1 MTKRE
6 KIITTVLEEILD
18 VNSGIEILN
27 QCLELYRYLEMFKD
41 GALFK
46 EIFGED
52 GMKNVRKNT
61 CGFATE
67 IVHSEVSFLRDELL
81 ERLFEKLKDDSLSY
95 LQLFRVLVAYVFIQ
109 GKKLNNVNRFP
120 DTSKINF
127 LKYCYKKMSVVDDIS
142 DIELKECCEALK
154 LL

>member
-1 MTKRE
+1 MAPTVTVKAKLIRKLIFDCCSNFYTLLLIFFSNNDRRDKDISSCTTGRE
-6 KIITTVLEEILD
+6 MSKQE
-18 VNSGIEILN
+18 
-27 QCLELYRYLEMFKD
+27 
-41 GALFK
+41 
-46 EIFGED
+46 
-52 GMKNVRKNT
+52 
-61 CGFATE
+61 
-67 IVHSEVSFLRDELL
+67 
-81 ERLFEKLKDDSLSY
+81 LFEKLKADSLSY